1 MLAPLQVLG
10 LTRSPLVRASADRK
24 AVGPAAAPRQYVLGV
39 NKYSHDASACLISTD
54 GAEHFVSLKERVTR
68 AKHDGG
74 DVTAAVEAVLETA
87 GASLDDVVAVC
98 GNHHHHR
105 IAPFEARLRWAQAAQ
120 PGVYPPSAL
129 SPFNLLPRQ
138 HELSH
143 HLAHAWSVLAQCPF
157 DDGLI
162 VVMDGMGETLA
173 AMATAGADDAYTHD
187 LQLPA
192 HASGFAQ
199 VPAAPAAHVQYRE
212 AESAYAF
219 EGRQLTRVFKRW
231 AAHRSPPE
239 LYNFGFENLESLGA
253 VYSRVS
259 SHTFGDW
266 NLCGKVMGLAPWA
279 DALGAPPAPPLIR
292 GAPDDGLRVDWA
304 ALDALPCTNSWAT
317 LPALQSTTDATD
329 GHRFFASLAAAA
341 QGGLE
346 EATLPFLRRLRR
358 RTGARNLCLVGG
370 VALNSVLNG
379 RIAREAGFERVWVPP
394 YPGDDGI
401 AVGCAAFAL
410 HELIERPPPVR
421 GAPLSAYLGRAPA
434 AQEVAEAI
442 ADNEPWLLHTP
453 PAAPGGAAAAVDR
466 AASALLRGEIVAW
479 FDGRSEIGARALGHR
494 SILADPRRAE
504 AHFEVNVVKRR
515 EQFRPLAPSVLAEH
529 ADEWFSG
536 LPEAAEGGSV
546 YMQLTASVRPER
558 RAEVPAI
565 THVDGSARL
574 QTVAAADAPTFHAL
588 ILAFFA
594 ACGVPLVLNTSFNLA
609 GEPIVDSPADAIR
622 SFLCADAAL
631 TTLFLDGHELRRR
644 PFPSAWRTLTP
655 AHEAAVVS
663 RVVANA
669 YGEELSVEVQA
680 DGVWLELSG
689 GIALAVLERCDG
701 VLNGAQIAEQLAEE
715 GGIDIADV
723 EARLR
728 ELFSLRL
735 VRL

>member
-1 MLAPLQVLG
+1 MLFCG
-10 LTRSPLVRASADRK
+10 TRWDHRPPEAH
-24 AVGPAAAPRQYVLGV
+24 AA
-39 NKYSHDASACLISTD
+39 D
-54 GAEHFVSLKERVTR
+54 GA
-68 AKHDGG
+68 
-74 DVTAAVEAVLETA
+74 
-87 GASLDDVVAVC
+87 
-98 GNHHHHR
+98 
-105 IAPFEARLRWAQAAQ
+105 
-120 PGVYPPSAL
+120 
-129 SPFNLLPRQ
+129 
-138 HELSH
+138 
-143 HLAHAWSVLAQCPF
+143 
-157 DDGLI
+157 
-162 VVMDGMGETLA
+162 
-173 AMATAGADDAYTHD
+173 
-187 LQLPA
+187 
-192 HASGFAQ
+192 
-199 VPAAPAAHVQYRE
+199 
-212 AESAYAF
+212 
-219 EGRQLTRVFKRW
+219 
-231 AAHRSPPE
+231 
-239 LYNFGFENLESLGA
+239 
-253 VYSRVS
+253 
-259 SHTFGDW
+259 
-266 NLCGKVMGLAPWA
+266 
-279 DALGAPPAPPLIR
+279 
-292 GAPDDGLRVDWA
+292 
-304 ALDALPCTNSWAT
+304 
-317 LPALQSTTDATD
+317 
-329 GHRFFASLAAAA
+329 
-341 QGGLE
+341 QG
-346 EATLPFLRRLRR
+346 
-358 RTGARNLCLVGG
+358 
-370 VALNSVLNG
+370 
-379 RIAREAGFERVWVPP
+379 
-394 YPGDDGI
+394 
-401 AVGCAAFAL
+401 
-410 HELIERPPPVR
+410 
-421 GAPLSAYLGRAPA
+421 
-434 AQEVAEAI
+434 
-442 ADNEPWLLHTP
+442 
-453 PAAPGGAAAAVDR
+453 GGAAAAVDR